1 MGKAVASYTGNDS
14 PGYQQQRYRSLDQTW
29 VNWREQRLLAR
40 LLRQCQLAN
49 RTVLDVP
56 CGYSR
61 LAPLYARLGISAVGA
76 DVSYD
81 MVRLAAATHTP
92 HRGAHWLCADILALP
107 FPDRMF
113 DSVLCIRLLHHRFS
127 DAERQ
132 RILAELA
139 RVARRFVIISF
150 YQPTLLH
157 ALARHWRGTR
167 GRLAM
172 MSRAHLQELAQAS
185 GLQVQRVQALLRF
198 CHAQTFV
205 VLSKTPTPPAQPLP
219 KGAEAPA
226 QGHEGARR

>member
-1 MGKAVASYTGNDS
+1 MGKAAASSANG
-14 PGYQQQRYRSLDQTW
+14 PQGYQQQRYRSLDQAW

-61 LAPLYARLGISAVGA
+61 LAPLYARLGITAVGA

-81 MVRLAAATHTP
+81 MAHLAATTHKQ
-92 HRGAHWLCADILALP
+92 HAGEHWLCADILALP
-107 FPDRMF
+107 FPDSMF

-139 RVARRFVIISF
+139 RVARRLVIISF

-157 ALARHWRGTR
+157 TLARHWRGTR

-172 MSRAHLQELAQAS
+172 MTRAHLQELAQAS
-185 GLQVQRVQALLRF
+185 GLQVQRIHALLPF

-205 VLSKTPTPPAQPLP
+205 VLSKIPPSHANRSLQGG
-219 KGAEAPA
+219 KGSQA
-226 QGHEGARR
+226 QGNEGVKR

>member
-1 MGKAVASYTGNDS
+1 MRKVVASRAGSDAR
-14 PGYQQQRYRSLDQTW
+14 GYQRQRYRSLDQAW

-40 LLRQCQLAN
+40 LLTQCQLAN

-61 LAPLYARLGISAVGA
+61 LAPLYARLGITAVGA

-81 MVRLAAATHTP
+81 MARLAAATHTQ
-92 HRGAHWLCADILALP
+92 HQGEHWLCADILALP
-107 FPDRMF
+107 FSDSTF

-139 RVARRFVIISF
+139 RVSRRLVIISF

-157 ALARHWRGTR
+157 TLARYWRGTR

-172 MSRAHLQELAQAS
+172 MTSVHLRKLAQAS
-185 GLQVQRVQALLRF
+185 GLQVQRVLPLLRF

-205 VLSKTPTPPAQPLP
+205 VLSKTPPLHANLPTP
-219 KGAEAPA
+219 G
-226 QGHEGARR
+226 G